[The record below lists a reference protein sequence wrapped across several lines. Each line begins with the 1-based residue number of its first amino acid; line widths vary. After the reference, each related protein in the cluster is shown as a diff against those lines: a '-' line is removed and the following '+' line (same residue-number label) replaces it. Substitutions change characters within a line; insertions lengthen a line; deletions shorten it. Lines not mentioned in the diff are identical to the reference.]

1 MFLVQD
7 LVRYMPLIHVSRVS
21 LKVDVLLLL
30 RSSCCVKTLLHPDG
44 VWWCHVDFG
53 FCCITP
59 SRCVDSLPPCYL
71 IHPYIVRYDAF
82 LALVHH
88 HNDDG
93 LFIFGC
99 VWCYSVSYLCLLYD
113 KGLNWDAS
121 LVGMFSFLFD
131 VMMVLICQKK
141 KIQSNVNRSLVR
153 WIIHILNMISKLV
166 YL

>member
-30 RSSCCVKTLLHPDG
+30 RSSCCVKTLLRPDG
-44 VWWCHVDFG
+44 IWWCHVDFG

-93 LFIFGC
+93 LVIFGC
-99 VWCYSVSYLCLLYD
+99 VWCYGVSYLCLLYD
-113 KGLNWDAS
+113 KGLNWGAS

-141 KIQSNVNRSLVR
+141 NTIKCKSITCEVNHTYTKHD
-153 WIIHILNMISKLV
+153 I
-166 YL
+166 